1 MKQLQKS
8 SKYSDYL
15 IRDGIVYKRY
25 RKGQDTFIPC
35 KDFLGQ
41 VFEYPDGKYDELIDN
56 YFDNIASNFILLH
69 KPLMEAK

>member
-56 YFDNIASNFILLH
+56 FFDNIASNFILLH
-69 KPLMEAK
+69 KPFTEVN